1 MGVVNNQEV
10 DSNWRMPESLWER
23 VEPLLPTEGPKPKGG
38 RPRAS
43 ARKCMD
49 GVFYVLRTG
58 CQWKALPRCFGA
70 ASTPMYRGFQE
81 WRRAGVFEKLWQAG
95 LAEYDR
101 RVGLEWE
108 WQAMDGAMT
117 KAPLGGKRNRP

>member
-1 MGVVNNQEV
+1 MVNNQEV
-10 DSNWRMPESLWER
+10 DSNWRMPESLWDR

-108 WQAMDGAMT
+108 WQAMD
-117 KAPLGGKRNRP
+117 

>member
-1 MGVVNNQEV
+1 MTSQPGIEPLAALCLQI
-10 DSNWRMPESLWER
+10 DANWRIPESLWER
-23 VEPLLPTEGPKPKGG
+23 LEPLLPTEGPKPKGG
-38 RPRAS
+38 RPRAL
-43 ARKCMD
+43 ARQCMD

-58 CQWKALPRCFGA
+58 CQWKFGP
-70 ASTPMYRGFQE
+70 ASTVHDRFQE

-95 LAEYDR
+95 LVEYDR

-117 KAPLGGKRNRP
+117 KEGNWP